1 MTERTAAQPLPC
13 GTWPS
18 PITAADVAG
27 HYRTVSFPITKDGEV
42 WWQETLPGEQGRS
55 TVVHLG
61 ADGKP
66 RQLLPAP
73 WNARTRV
80 HEYGGRAYLPV
91 RAGKPGSRPSRQRG
105 WAIVFANFADQR
117 LYLADQPG
125 ADNAGIMPTPLTP
138 APGWSAR

>member
-1 MTERTAAQPLPC
+1 MSRALGGGATLAVPGAASPESLVASPGVVDDTAMTERTAAQPLPC

-18 PITAADVAG
+18 PITAADVAR
-27 HYRTVSFPITKDGEV
+27 HYRAVSFPVTKDGEV
-42 WWQETLPGEQGRS
+42 WWQEILPGEQGRS

-66 RQLLPAP
+66 SQLLPAP

-91 RAGKPGSRPSRQRG
+91 RAGKPGSRPARQ
-105 WAIVFANFADQR
+105 Q
-117 LYLADQPG
+117 
-125 ADNAGIMPTPLTP
+125 
-138 APGWSAR
+138 GWSAR